1 MNEFD
6 VLDSILNRLVGPN
19 GCPWDQEQTLFSLR
33 SSLLEEMYETLEA
46 IDLNQTDLMKEEFGD
61 LFFNVLFL
69 CKVAEKYHYFTVQ
82 DVLKELSDK
91 LIRRHPHVFGE
102 VKIETSEEVV
112 KQWAE
117 IKQTEKSSS
126 SQSSIFDNIPKDLPS
141 LAYANKLIK
150 RLQKRS
156 FQTKLKEKEE
166 TDEESIGTTLWN
178 IVQKA
183 VQLKIDPEQA
193 LRATIAQ
200 FKSNFKLEEDPN

>member
-6 VLDSILNRLVGPN
+6 ALDSILNQLLGPN
-19 GCPWDQEQTLFSLR
+19 GCPWDQEQTLISLR

-61 LFFNVLFL
+61 LFFNILFL

-82 DVLKELSDK
+82 EVLKALSDK

-117 IKQTEKSSS
+117 IKQTEKGYS
-126 SQSSIFDNIPKDLPS
+126 SQPSIFDNIPKDLPS

-156 FQTKLKEKEE
+156 LQMELKEKKE
-166 TDEESIGTTLWN
+166 TDEEKIGTALWN
-178 IVQKA
+178 TVQKA
-183 VQLKIDPEQA
+183 IELKIDPEQA

-200 FKSNFKLEEDPN
+200 FKNNFKQEVDLS